1 MPQDSLERQ
10 HVEYLIS
17 VVGAE
22 HVSVTAV
29 DREQHARDQSFHEA
43 HLPTAVVWPASAPEI
58 SAILKYANQHRL
70 PVTPWGAGSSL
81 EGNPIPVCG
90 GIVLDLLRL
99 DRILAVRPDDFQ
111 VDVQAG
117 VRYKDMNAQLARD
130 GLFFAPD
137 PGANASIGGMIANN
151 AAGTRTPRYGAT
163 KDNVLRLELVTPTGD
178 IIHTGSLAAKSSSG
192 YDLTHLFIGSEGTL
206 GVVTAATLR
215 LAPLPEQFSAVAA
228 SFVTV
233 TAATRAVSG
242 IMGSGIV
249 PAALEFL
256 NTAVVRELNGVD
268 EFSLPER
275 PTLLMEFHSAT
286 EVALQEELGLVETI
300 CQGENCVAFEAGLGR
315 DERDRLWRVR
325 HQTYEILVRANPG
338 VAFLIVDLAVPVS
351 RFPDLVVTCQEAMAR
366 EKMKTYLVGHAG
378 DGNLHPLVPYRPG
391 DGASFGLATAVHAQM
406 VQAALA
412 LGGTVTAEHG
422 VGIGK
427 RKYMEQEHGRSL
439 VVMRTIKRALD
450 PNGILN
456 PGKIFAQTTDESAIL
471 TAK

>member
-1 MPQDSLERQ
+1 MQLENLEPQHIDF
-10 HVEYLIS
+10 LIS
-17 VVGAE
+17 TVGAE
-22 HVSVTAV
+22 HVSATAA
-29 DREQHARDQSFHEA
+29 DRDQHARDQSFHEA
-43 HLPTAVVWPASAPEI
+43 HPPAAVVWPADAEEI
-58 SAILKYANQHRL
+58 SAILRYANENRI

-99 DRILAVRPDDFQ
+99 DKILAVRPDDFQ

-117 VRYKDMNAQLARD
+117 VRYKDMNAQLAHD

-163 KDNVLRLELVTPTGD
+163 KDNVLRLELVTAAGD
-178 IIHTGSLAAKSSSG
+178 IIHTGSLAHKSSSA

-215 LAPLPEQFSAVAA
+215 LAPLPEHFSAAAA
-228 SFVTV
+228 SFAT
-233 TAATRAVSG
+233 TEAAARAVSG
-242 IMGSGIV
+242 VMGSGIV

-256 NTAVVRELNGVD
+256 NTAVIRELNGVD

-275 PTLLMEFHSAT
+275 PSLIMEFHSAT
-286 EVALQEELGLVETI
+286 ATALQEELGLVQAI

-315 DERDRLWRVR
+315 EERDRLWRVR

-351 RFPDLVVTCQEAMAR
+351 RFPDLAAACQEAMAA
-366 EKMKTYLVGHAG
+366 EQMKTYLVGHAG
-378 DGNLHPLVPYRPG
+378 DGNLHPLIPYLPG
-391 DGASFGLATAVHAQM
+391 DEASFARATAVHAQM
-406 VQAALA
+406 VQAALR

-439 VVMRTIKRALD
+439 AVMQAIKRALD

-456 PGKIFAQTTDESAIL
+456 PGKIFQEQP
-471 TAK
+471 